1 MSKLVE
7 TTIINLHIQIL
18 ENLVNSSHWVV
29 IMKQSHTGFHR
40 FFLSMTILW
49 FDKGALHVLYFWVV
63 GSWVTW
69 FFSSWKRRTAS
80 KAEQIHKKTTIV
92 TQNNDLSKRSS
103 NFVNFAQLCKQ
114 FFFFLSM
121 RKITWLNFQQPKT
134 RGHVE

>member
-18 ENLVNSSHWVV
+18 ENLVNSTHWVV

-92 TQNNDLSKRSS
+92 TQNNILEPFWVKKVVISS
-103 NFVNFAQLCKQ
+103 APGFQ
-114 FFFFLSM
+114 
-121 RKITWLNFQQPKT
+121 TWDWLNISIPVLTYFSAIADC
-134 RGHVE
+134 